1 LPALSAWLGTV
12 ACQPGN
18 CELGVVPAPILDED
32 WPLASGP
39 QTVWTARQTIRAF
52 LDDESLPVLGL
63 DDEFLA
69 PASRQA
75 VAWLAATFLDAHE
88 LISICLDDGEPPPL
102 YATLATW
109 AARPFLDD
117 EIHQTELWLED
128 EMAPIVPVQSI
139 PWLAL
144 PFIDTSSSETPLV
157 PVVVFNITDSYAPVQ
172 YVTGG

>member
-1 LPALSAWLGTV
+1 LPAFSAWLGTV

-39 QTVWTARQTIRAF
+39 QTVWTAQQTVRAS

-63 DDEFLA
+63 DDEFLV

-75 VAWLAATFLDAHE
+75 VAWLAAA
-88 LISICLDDGEPPPL
+88 
-102 YATLATW
+102 
-109 AARPFLDD
+109 FLDD
-117 EIHQTELWLED
+117 EIHQSELWLED

-144 PFIDTSSSETPLV
+144 PFIDTASVETPLV
-157 PVVVFNITDSYAPVQ
+157 PVVVFNIADSYAPVQ
-172 YVTGG
+172 YVTGN